1 MNQVEK
7 VKNSFSTKAARHVL
21 LLCYHSTTNFNLKL
35 FVPEEKSEYFRL
47 DETEFEDEIKKR
59 HLPLVII
66 DNGSGKRDKLPDI
79 QVFGRKPERDST

>member
-1 MNQVEK
+1 M
-7 VKNSFSTKAARHVL
+7 
-21 LLCYHSTTNFNLKL
+21 
-35 FVPEEKSEYFRL
+35 PEEKNVFFRL
-47 DETEFEDEIKKR
+47 EETDLDTEIKKR